1 MSVAVFISP
10 IERKVDACEKK
21 EESWK
26 LNHDLAMQALNLQ
39 DLLRDVVECYDE
51 LQQFDRYVF
60 EQVKKGKSEY
70 DDDLDQ
76 SLISLCSRLH
86 RLFEEIDGGLLPWFE
101 NQFDSIEYAEEF
113 RNRLQRARESK
124 KFGYRRDAHLQNRAS
139 GDRLWE
145 LIEAKY

>member
-1 MSVAVFISP
+1 MSVATFINP

-39 DLLRDVVECYDE
+39 DILQDVVECYDE
-51 LQQFDRYVF
+51 LQQFDNYVF
-60 EQVKKGKSEY
+60 QQVKEGKSEY

-76 SLISLCSRLH
+76 CLVNLCGRLH
-86 RLFEEIDGGLLPWFE
+86 RLFEEIDKGLLPWFE
-101 NQFDSIEYAEEF
+101 QQFGSIKYAGTF
-113 RNRLQRARESK
+113 RDRLHRARESQ
-124 KFGYRRDAHLQNRAS
+124 KFGYRRDAHLQNQAS
-139 GDRLWE
+139 ASQLWD